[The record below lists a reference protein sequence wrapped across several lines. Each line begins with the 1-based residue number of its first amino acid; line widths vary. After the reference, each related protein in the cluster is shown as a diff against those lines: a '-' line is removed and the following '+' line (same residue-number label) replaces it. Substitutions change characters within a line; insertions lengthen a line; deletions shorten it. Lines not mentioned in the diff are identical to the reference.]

1 MKNKKLLWLIIALVS
16 IVVVLIALKSAGVI
30 GKEEGTK
37 VSVEKAANRTII
49 ETVNASGKVYPEV
62 EVKVSPDV
70 SGEIVELTVN
80 EGDSVTKGQ
89 VVARI
94 FADILASQRDQAS
107 AVVSQ
112 QQAQVANVLEIRQNL
127 GPEQVADAQH
137 DQTEANYNRQKKL
150 YDDKVISRLEYE
162 QAEQAYRSAKANYA
176 AAQESINSSKAA
188 VRSAQAQ
195 LTRADKDVGRTV
207 IIAPMSGIV
216 SLLSVKKGERVAGN
230 SFNVG
235 TEMMRIADM
244 RSIEV
249 RVDVGE
255 NDIPKVKIGDTA
267 LVEVDAYSNRKFK
280 GLVYKIANPQT
291 GNALGGAATTNEVTN
306 YKVHI
311 RLLRESYTD
320 LIGKG
325 RSFPFRPGMSAS
337 ADIQTKTKNNVLS
350 VPLNAVT
357 TRSKKDEAPKS
368 GDDKKSDKPAE
379 TNAAGENKV
388 ADDDI
393 EEVVF
398 VLQKDNTVKKFKVKT
413 AVQDLNYI
421 EVIEG
426 IKAGDQVVTG
436 PYNTVSKLL
445 KEGDKVKVVEK
456 DKLYEDKDKKN

>member
-1 MKNKKLLWLIIALVS
+1 MKNKKLLWLIIALVG

-30 GKEEGTK
+30 GKEEGIK

-112 QQAQVANVLEIRQNL
+112 QQAQVANVSAQL
-127 GPEQVADAQH
+127 GALKATL

-150 YDDKVISRLEYE
+150 FDEKVISRLEYE
-162 QAEQAYRSAKANYA
+162 QADQAYRSAKANYA

-207 IIAPMSGIV
+207 IVAPMSGIV

-291 GNALGGAATTNEVTN
+291 SAALGGAATTNEVTN

-320 LIGKG
+320 LMGKG
-325 RSFPFRPGMSAS
+325 KSFPFRPGMSAS
-337 ADIQTKTKNNVLS
+337 ADIQTKTKANVLS

-357 TRSKKDEAPKS
+357 TRSKKDEAPKA

-379 TNAAGENKV
+379 SNNTAENK
-388 ADDDI
+388 AAEDDI

-398 VLQKDNTVKKFKVKT
+398 VLQKDNTVKKLKVKT

-421 EVIEG
+421 EVLEG
-426 IKAGDQVVTG
+426 IKVGDQVVTG

-445 KEGDKVKVVEK
+445 KQGDKVKVVEK
-456 DKLYEDKDKKN
+456 DKLYEDKKD

>member
-112 QQAQVANVLEIRQNL
+112 QQAQVANVSAQL
-127 GPEQVADAQH
+127 GALKATL

-291 GNALGGAATTNEVTN
+291 GNA
-306 YKVHI
+306 
-311 RLLRESYTD
+311 
-320 LIGKG
+320 
-325 RSFPFRPGMSAS
+325 
-337 ADIQTKTKNNVLS
+337 
-350 VPLNAVT
+350 
-357 TRSKKDEAPKS
+357 
-368 GDDKKSDKPAE
+368 
-379 TNAAGENKV
+379 
-388 ADDDI
+388 
-393 EEVVF
+393 
-398 VLQKDNTVKKFKVKT
+398 
-413 AVQDLNYI
+413 
-421 EVIEG
+421 
-426 IKAGDQVVTG
+426 
-436 PYNTVSKLL
+436 
-445 KEGDKVKVVEK
+445 
-456 DKLYEDKDKKN
+456 

>member
-1 MKNKKLLWLIIALVS
+1 MKNKKLLWLIIALVG
-16 IVVVLIALKSAGVI
+16 IVVLLIALKSAGVI
-30 GKEEGTK
+30 GKEEGIK

-112 QQAQVANVLEIRQNL
+112 QQAQVANVSAQL
-127 GPEQVADAQH
+127 GALKATL

-150 YDDKVISRLEYE
+150 FDEKVISRLEYE
-162 QAEQAYRSAKANYA
+162 QADQAYRSAKANYA

-207 IIAPMSGIV
+207 IVAPMSGIV

-291 GNALGGAATTNEVTN
+291 SAALGGAATTNEVTN

-320 LIGKG
+320 LMGKG
-325 RSFPFRPGMSAS
+325 KSFPFRPGMSAS
-337 ADIQTKTKNNVLS
+337 ADIQTKTKANVLS

-357 TRSKKDEAPKS
+357 TRSKKDEAPKA

-379 TNAAGENKV
+379 SNNTAENK
-388 ADDDI
+388 AAEDDI

-398 VLQKDNTVKKFKVKT
+398 VLQKDNTVKKLKVKT

-421 EVIEG
+421 EVLEG

-445 KEGDKVKVVEK
+445 KQGDKVKVVEK
-456 DKLYEDKDKKN
+456 DKLYEDKKD

>member
-1 MKNKKLLWLIIALVS
+1 MKNKKLLWLIIALVG
-16 IVVVLIALKSAGVI
+16 IVVVLIVLKTTGVI

-112 QQAQVANVLEIRQNL
+112 QQAQVANVSAQL
-127 GPEQVADAQH
+127 GALKATL

-207 IIAPMSGIV
+207 IVAPMSGIV

-337 ADIQTKTKNNVLS
+337 ADIQTKTKTNVLS

-357 TRSKKDEAPKS
+357 TRSKKDEASKS

-413 AVQDLNYI
+413 AVQDLNFI